1 MNRTTGKS
9 MELYYHSP
17 IGIIEIRGG
26 VGGVEACTFLRGKK
40 SPGLKPAEP
49 TARLKAAPAALQE
62 AYRQLAE
69 YFEGRRQKFSVKLNL
84 GGTPFQKKVWARLR
98 QIPFGQTRSY
108 GQVARACGRPGA
120 ARAVGGA
127 NNRNPVVI
135 FIPCHR
141 VIGSDGRLTG
151 FGGGLW
157 RKKWL
162 LEHERK
168 VLAAGA

>member
-1 MNRTTGKS
+1 
-9 MELYYHSP
+9 MES
-17 IGIIEIRGG
+17 
-26 VGGVEACTFLRGKK
+26 CTFFPGKK
-40 SPGLKPAEP
+40 IPGLNPAEQQ
-49 TARLKAAPAALQE
+49 ARLEAAPAALQE

-69 YFEGRRQKFSVKLNL
+69 YFDGRRTRFSVKLNL
-84 GGTPFQKKVWARLR
+84 DGTSFQKKVWARLR

-108 GQVARACGRPGA
+108 GQVARSCGRPGA

-127 NNRNPVVI
+127 NNRNPAVI
-135 FIPCHR
+135 FVPCHR
-141 VIGSDGRLTG
+141 VIGSDGSLTG

-162 LEHERK
+162 LEHEKK